1 MRFFGFF
8 TVFITCVIYSV
19 ISGFYILILQ
29 KVDTKVDT
37 KPKFYLLII
46 CKAEAIADRGRR
58 R

>member
-1 MRFFGFF
+1 MQFFGFF
-8 TVFITCVIYSV
+8 TVFITSVIYSV

-37 KPKFYLLII
+37 KLKFYLLIV
-46 CKAEAIADRGRR
+46 CKAETIADRGRR